1 MSKQKTPAISVAATS
16 DTFRRVG
23 RIFGRTPQTIAM
35 AELSPEA
42 FKAIG
47 GDASLVVVPTV
58 IEMDESA
65 IKALPYHDA
74 PHVAQAMAAIGTLAP
89 IVDEADKTRA
99 LAEREARVT
108 RKAAELDTR
117 GGDLDQREKALGE
130 RKSALDTREQALD
143 KRSGELDA
151 REAAVAAREKK
162 APAAAPEKKAAKAE
176 AEGK

>member
-58 IEMDESA
+58 IELEESA
-65 IKALPYHDA
+65 IKAMPYRDA
-74 PHVAQAMAAIGTLAP
+74 PHVAQAMATVGTLAP
-89 IVDEADKTRA
+89 IVDDADKA
-99 LAEREARVT
+99 KAFADREAEAK

-117 GGDLDQREKALGE
+117 SGELDKREKALGE
-130 RKSALDTREQALD
+130 RQSALDTREQALD
-143 KRSGELDA
+143 T
-151 REAAVAAREKK
+151 REKDLAEREKK
-162 APAAAPEKKAAKAE
+162 APAATPEKKAAKAE
-176 AEGK
+176 GK